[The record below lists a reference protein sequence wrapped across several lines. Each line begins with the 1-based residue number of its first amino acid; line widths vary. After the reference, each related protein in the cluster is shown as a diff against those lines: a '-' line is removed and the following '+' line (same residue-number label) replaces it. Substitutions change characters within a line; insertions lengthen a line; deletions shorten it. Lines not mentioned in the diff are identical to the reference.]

1 MPPVLNLSDLDLNGS
16 YTYADYLLW
25 QFQERVEIILGKVFP
40 MGAPTSWHQRAST
53 KVTGALLNC
62 LAGTDCEL
70 FYAPYDVILPGPDGV
85 ENTVVQPDVCVICD
99 SSKIQKRGCF
109 GAPDLVV
116 EILSP
121 SSFKR
126 DLNEKLRL
134 YEHHQVRE
142 YWTIDLSRRL
152 VLVHCLGTDGKFL
165 PPLVSVD
172 DEVLCSKLFPNLVLD
187 LFTGFNSD
195 VQEPEPFYGE
205 YPESLICNR

>member
-40 MGAPTSWHQRAST
+40 MGAPTSWHQKASLKIT
-53 KVTGALLNC
+53 ISLYRYI
-62 LAGTDCEL
+62 AGSGCEL
-70 FYAPYDVILPGPDGV
+70 YYAPFDVILPGPDGV

-121 SSFKR
+121 SSFKQ

-134 YEHHQVRE
+134 YEKHQVKE

-152 VLVHCLGTDGKFL
+152 V
-165 PPLVSVD
+165 S
-172 DEVLCSKLFPNLVLD
+172 
-187 LFTGFNSD
+187 
-195 VQEPEPFYGE
+195 Q
-205 YPESLICNR
+205 